1 MAKKVINITLKTG
14 DEALSNKLLGVVM
27 DDYIKYR
34 ENNILV
40 VIKILKDSVLITRN
54 NDEYQLNLVFKNKT
68 NTKGKYILKEN
79 NYNFDLDIYTYI
91 LNISNNEIKI
101 KYKLNDETRTFTL
114 NIEE

>member
-14 DEALSNKLLGVVM
+14 DETLSNKLLGVVM

-34 ENNILV
+34 KNNILV